1 MKRLIAILL
10 GVVLSLLL
18 APAASAEK
26 PAREFLPAEDFTLTG
41 VCTFPVREEVTTNNE
56 FITTFT
62 DGRQLITGSFR
73 VRATNLDSGKAL
85 DLNISGPGVIT
96 ENSDGS
102 VTLDAHGSWLI
113 WFFPGDLGPGSPGQL
128 FVNNG
133 HFVETFSSTGLTVD
147 KQAGS
152 QQDICAALA

>member
-1 MKRLIAILL
+1 MKRLIAILM
-10 GVVLSLLL
+10 GVVLTLLL
-18 APAASAEK
+18 APAASADK
-26 PAREFLPAEDFTLTG
+26 PVREFLPAEDFTLTG
-41 VCTFPVREEVTTNNE
+41 VCAFPVREEVTTNNE

-62 DGRQLITGSFR
+62 DGRQLITGSFK

-113 WFFPGDLGPGSPGQL
+113 WFFPGDLGPASPGQL